1 MRELVLD
8 VNDTL
13 LSRTTRSIPRADVA
27 ELCVQTL
34 MHDDAKNR
42 YVTGEG
48 GQGRGAAGK
57 KGALCVWEVNL
68 GGC

>member
-1 MRELVLD
+1 MLD

-27 ELCVQTL
+27 EICVQTL

-42 YVTGEG
+42 YVTGWRE
-48 GQGRGAAGK
+48 GRGGERRERR
-57 KGALCVWEVNL
+57 GPCVC
-68 GGC
+68 GS